1 MNLGRIFARRL
12 HYDVCIVGGGIM
24 GSSSAY
30 FLANK
35 IAPSSIRVV
44 ERDATVR
51 AWEWQCNKNK
61 KSFVLCTVRASVDR
75 LVGGKHSPTVQRTG
89 KRSNV
94 AIRKRISEE
103 RRRAFERGRE
113 RRVRSSRRMGRVSVP
128 RDVSRRAKNARKS
141 RRAKVIV
148 TWTRPH
154 TER

>member
-1 MNLGRIFARRL
+1 
-12 HYDVCIVGGGIM
+12 M

-30 FLANK
+30 FLANN

-51 AWEWQCNKNK
+51 AWEWQCNKNRNR
-61 KSFVLCTVRASVDR
+61 SFCVTVRASVDR

-103 RRRAFERGRE
+103 RRRANLYIEILYFSKGL
-113 RRVRSSRRMGRVSVP
+113 SL
-128 RDVSRRAKNARKS
+128 
-141 RRAKVIV
+141 
-148 TWTRPH
+148 
-154 TER
+154 